1 MRTRILVAFVLL
13 THLLGGGKAMA
24 AVKQT
29 STTEAQAQTP
39 KKGTRAQLGTS
50 FRFNPN
56 ALQGKRQMSPNL
68 TATVE
73 NDKYLDDL
81 LAPRKSFK
89 DRIDQD
95 KQRN

>member
-1 MRTRILVAFVLL
+1 MKKIILLAFVLL
-13 THLLGGGKAMA
+13 THLTMA
-24 AVKQT
+24 EASAKTKKVAKQ
-29 STTEAQAQTP
+29 E
-39 KKGTRAQLGTS
+39 GRAELGTN

-56 ALQGKRQMSPNL
+56 ALHGKRQVSPNL

-89 DRIDQD
+89 DRNEQDQ
-95 KQRN
+95 KRN